1 MRTHLVCLLVGSLV
15 LAGTAGGVSGPDSY
29 LCYQAGITKGQP
41 KIASGLTASMT
52 DALGG
57 PQTFDVT
64 KIATLCNP
72 TSLNGAVI
80 SHAAV
85 HEEGFAIKAEKG
97 APKFVKSDHVT
108 VDPFAQRT
116 LTLTGP
122 ASLLDVTPTAPG
134 TTPPT
139 PFGSDP
145 TSDPDV
151 NRFKCYK
158 AKLPKG
164 SPKFVAPPP
173 QAVVDD
179 FFPGGQPLVLK
190 KLIKVCNPADVNG
203 ETPGA
208 EARQSSSLVCY
219 QVALPKGTPKLS
231 TQTVSTN
238 GANFGAHVLDAK
250 KVAELCVAA
259 AVDPPSSDGP
269 PIVAPSNTWT
279 WVDFPDAACDDGTTT
294 GIGVNLTSSQNV
306 LVFFNGGGACWD
318 YTTCYI
324 LNTAVHGPFGQAQFD
339 ALAAGFG
346 GTILDR
352 QLAGNPFADWNLVFV
367 PYCTGDVHGGD
378 NVATYQNGA
387 MTRMFHHVGHSNVL
401 AYLHRLGPT
410 FPTIGRMVVSGS
422 SSGGFGALLNFA
434 TFRGRWPGGK
444 MYLLDDSGPF
454 LEAGGI
460 PAALITAWFASWHLG
475 DVTGPVCGAACQTDL
490 SQLMPALVARY
501 PGDRMALLSSV
512 QDAVN
517 RSLFQLSAADF
528 EADLLQMAADRLDPT
543 ATFRYFFVTGSSD
556 TMLGAPGSFSQN
568 GVGLL
573 GWIGQEVTD
582 DPAWVSVKP

>member
-1 MRTHLVCLLVGSLV
+1 
-15 LAGTAGGVSGPDSY
+15 
-29 LCYQAGITKGQP
+29 QAGITKGQP

-179 FFPGGQPLVLK
+179 FFPGGQPL
-190 KLIKVCNPADVNG
+190 
-203 ETPGA
+203 
-208 EARQSSSLVCY
+208 
-219 QVALPKGTPKLS
+219 
-231 TQTVSTN
+231 
-238 GANFGAHVLDAK
+238 
-250 KVAELCVAA
+250 
-259 AVDPPSSDGP
+259 
-269 PIVAPSNTWT
+269 
-279 WVDFPDAACDDGTTT
+279 
-294 GIGVNLTSSQNV
+294 
-306 LVFFNGGGACWD
+306 
-318 YTTCYI
+318 
-324 LNTAVHGPFGQAQFD
+324 
-339 ALAAGFG
+339 
-346 GTILDR
+346 
-352 QLAGNPFADWNLVFV
+352 
-367 PYCTGDVHGGD
+367 
-378 NVATYQNGA
+378 
-387 MTRMFHHVGHSNVL
+387 
-401 AYLHRLGPT
+401 
-410 FPTIGRMVVSGS
+410 
-422 SSGGFGALLNFA
+422 
-434 TFRGRWPGGK
+434 
-444 MYLLDDSGPF
+444 
-454 LEAGGI
+454 
-460 PAALITAWFASWHLG
+460 
-475 DVTGPVCGAACQTDL
+475 
-490 SQLMPALVARY
+490 
-501 PGDRMALLSSV
+501 
-512 QDAVN
+512 
-517 RSLFQLSAADF
+517 
-528 EADLLQMAADRLDPT
+528 
-543 ATFRYFFVTGSSD
+543 
-556 TMLGAPGSFSQN
+556 
-568 GVGLL
+568 
-573 GWIGQEVTD
+573 
-582 DPAWVSVKP
+582 